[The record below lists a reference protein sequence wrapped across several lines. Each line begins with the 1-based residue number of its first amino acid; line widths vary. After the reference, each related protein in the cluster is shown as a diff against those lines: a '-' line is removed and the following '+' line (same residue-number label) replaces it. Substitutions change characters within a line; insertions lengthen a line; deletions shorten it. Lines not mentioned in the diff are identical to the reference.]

1 MDQQREAPACLELY
15 KKMKIPWE
23 EIEELTKYLKDKS
36 LSEITIETKDGKITI
51 KKDAQGVVRSSAV
64 PHEGSHKHSATEP
77 EIQKSK
83 YYEVTS
89 PMVGTFYM
97 APSPGTEPFVKVG
110 SKVKIGDVLCVIEAM
125 KIMNELPSEVNG
137 VITEIVVKD
146 NQTIEFGQ
154 VLMRIDPK

>member
-1 MDQQREAPACLELY
+1 
-15 KKMKIPWE
+15 MKVPWE
-23 EIEELTKYLKDKS
+23 EIEELTKYLKDKG

-51 KKDAQGVVRSSAV
+51 KKDAQGTVKSSTV
-64 PHEGSHKHSATEP
+64 SSHEGAHKQTSAESAA
-77 EIQKSK
+77 QKSK

-97 APSPGTEPFVKVG
+97 SPTPGAEPFVKVG
-110 SKVKIGDVLCVIEAM
+110 SKVKAGDVLCIIEAM

-137 VITEIVVKD
+137 VITEIVAKD

-154 VLMRIDPK
+154 VLMRIDSK